1 MAKGPITHISSP
13 AERARR
19 YRVLREAMAG
29 AGMDALVVYCR
40 GDDFM
45 RGRVQYV
52 SDIWQA
58 AGWGIAVLPAKG
70 EPSYIGDPLWGGKR
84 VAMVNWIQ
92 DIRHTQ
98 TPEVEIAGILSD
110 HGYSNGTIGMAGLA
124 DITTYALM
132 SGLQKTVPGS
142 TLVDATDLFDDIRII
157 KSPEE
162 MENHRETSRILR
174 QVFRSLEAHI
184 RPGALEID
192 VMAEAHRL
200 VRQYGCLTGIAQTG
214 RTSLKSLTLGMHAEI
229 ERDEFLSID
238 LEWAGP
244 SGYWL
249 ELRRNYCFGKPS
261 DQARRFWDVRVEVFE
276 ACVAAM
282 KTGASSNDILAA
294 RDRVNDKYGYG
305 GRESVSYTAHG
316 LGLDSLEPP
325 WAPGKERIMETDM
338 VINLHPHL
346 TFSDPAA
353 AQPVS
358 ALSLADNVRVTPT
371 GGERLTYEYD
381 ELVDLDA

>member
-1 MAKGPITHISSP
+1 MAEGTVTHISSP

-132 SGLQKTVPGS
+132 SGLQKNVPGS
-142 TLVDATDLFDDIRII
+142 TLVDATDLFDDVRIK

-174 QVFRSLEAHI
+174 QVFRSLEGHI

-214 RTSLKSLTLGMHAEI
+214 RTSPKALTHGMHAEI

-261 DQARRFWDVRVEVFE
+261 DQARRFWDIRVEVFE
-276 ACVAAM
+276 ACVAAI

-305 GRESVSYTAHG
+305 GRELVSYTAHG

-325 WAPGKERIMETDM
+325 WSPGKERTMETDM
-338 VINLHPHL
+338 VINLHPHS

-353 AQPVS
+353 YQSVS

>member
-214 RTSLKSLTLGMHAEI
+214 RTSLNALTLGMHAEI

>member
-29 AGMDALVVYCR
+29 AGMDALVVFCR
-40 GDDFM
+40 GEDFM

-58 AGWGIAVLPAKG
+58 AGWGIVVLPAQG

-84 VAMVNWIQ
+84 VALVNWIH

-110 HGYSNGTIGMAGLA
+110 HGYSKGTIGMVGLA

-142 TLVDATDLFDDIRII
+142 TLVDATDLFDDIRTI

-162 MENHRETSRILR
+162 MENHRETSTILR

-200 VRQYGCLTGIAQTG
+200 VRQYGCLSGIAQTG
-214 RTSLKSLTLGMHAEI
+214 RTSLNALTLGMHAEI

-305 GRESVSYTAHG
+305 GRELVSYTAHG

>member
-19 YRVLREAMAG
+19 YKVLREAMAG
-29 AGMDALVVYCR
+29 AGMDALVVFCR

-58 AGWGIAVLPAKG
+58 AGWGIVVLPAKG

-174 QVFRSLEAHI
+174 QVFRSLEGHI

-214 RTSLKSLTLGMHAEI
+214 RTSLNALTLGMHAEI

-261 DQARRFWDVRVEVFE
+261 DQARRFWDVRAEVFE